1 MEFLEKLVS
10 MSFFMSKTQ
19 KVSVNV
25 FLDTKKKCLL

>member
-10 MSFFMSKTQ
+10 MSFFIWKTQ

-25 FLDTKKKCLL
+25 FLDTKKQCLL